1 MFIYVYESVVYFP
14 GHCHYHC
21 RHLSNNIITRPTYAP
36 DKLPLSICPKSE
48 DESRRAGKKILK
60 ERLYVSLNPLLGE
73 KVRLYAV
80 A

>member
-1 MFIYVYESVVYFP
+1 MLLIN
-14 GHCHYHC
+14 YHF
-21 RHLSNNIITRPTYAP
+21 LSAP
-36 DKLPLSICPKSE
+36 SLKM
-48 DESRRAGKKILK
+48 RAEEQVKKILK